1 MGAHDAEN
9 MAKMLA
15 GKLRALPAEALAEV
29 AAFIEAMTSRDKV
42 DRTDRGLVVAAG
54 AASEPAF
61 AAVWNNPEDD
71 VYDAL

>member
-9 MAKMLA
+9 LAKMLA
-15 GKLRALPAEALAEV
+15 GKLRALPAGALAKV
-29 AAFIEAMTSRDKV
+29 AAFIEAITSRDKV
-42 DRTDRGLVVAAG
+42 DQTDRSLVTAAG
-54 AASEPAF
+54 AASKSAF

>member
-9 MAKMLA
+9 LAKMLA
-15 GKLRALPAEALAEV
+15 GKLRALPPAALAEV
-29 AAFIEAMTSRDKV
+29 AAFIDAVTARGKAGA
-42 DRTDRGLVVAAG
+42 TDRSLITAA
-54 AASEPAF
+54 ALASEPSL